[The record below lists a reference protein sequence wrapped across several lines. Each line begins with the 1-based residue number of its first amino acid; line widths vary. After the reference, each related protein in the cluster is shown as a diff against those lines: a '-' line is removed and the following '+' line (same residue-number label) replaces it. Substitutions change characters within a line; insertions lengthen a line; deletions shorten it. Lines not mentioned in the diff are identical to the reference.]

1 MGIWTN
7 AILLILAVVVGGL
20 IVTILESFSS
30 IKQSKLIKLL
40 LSFSGGFLLA
50 IAFHH
55 FLPELYHHD
64 AQNVGLYVIL
74 GFIVQMLLEFF
85 SGGIEHGHVHAHKG
99 KHLPLMMLLSLSIH
113 SFIEGIPLAIDTV
126 SEMAHAGHDH
136 DHGHGHHH
144 HFSTDSY
151 LLGIIL
157 HQIPVAIALMTL
169 LRVSDFKKSTSWL
182 VLMIF
187 ALMTP
192 FGMFFGHAFGSNFDA
207 AVMQNILAI
216 VIGMFLH
223 ISTTIIFESTENHK
237 FNLLKLA
244 SILLGIGLAVSINFH

>member
-1 MGIWTN
+1 MEIWINTL
-7 AILLILAVVVGGL
+7 LLILAVVTGGL
-20 IVTILESFSS
+20 IVTILAKITSV
-30 IKQSKLIKLL
+30 KQSKVIKLL

-55 FLPELYHHD
+55 FLPELYHNHIP
-64 AQNVGLYVIL
+64 NIGLFVIL
-74 GFIVQMLLEFF
+74 GFIIQLLLEFF

-99 KHLPLMMLLSLSIH
+99 NKLPYVMLLSLSIH
-113 SFIEGIPLAIDTV
+113 SFIEGIPLAIN
-126 SEMAHAGHDH
+126 SAGEISHHGHDH
-136 DHGHGHHH
+136 L
-144 HFSTDSY
+144 HFSSESY

-157 HQIPVAIALMTL
+157 HQIPVAVALMTL
-169 LRVSDFKKSTSWL
+169 LKVSEFSSLKSWI

-192 FGMFFGHAFGSNFDA
+192 LGMFFGFFFGEHFNGYL
-207 AVMQNILAI
+207 MQNILAI

-237 FNLLKLA
+237 FNLLKLI
-244 SILLGIGLAVSINFH
+244 SILVGIMLAISINL

>member
-1 MGIWTN
+1 MDIWINTL
-7 AILLILAVVVGGL
+7 LLILAVVTGGL
-20 IVTILESFSS
+20 IVTILAKVTSV
-30 IKQSKLIKLL
+30 KQSKVIKLL

-55 FLPELYHHD
+55 FLPELYHNHIP
-64 AQNVGLYVIL
+64 NVGLFVIL
-74 GFIVQMLLEFF
+74 GFIIQLLLEFF

-99 KHLPLMMLLSLSIH
+99 NKLPYVMLLSLSIH
-113 SFIEGIPLAIDTV
+113 SFIEGIPLAIN
-126 SEMAHAGHDH
+126 AAGEISH
-136 DHGHGHHH
+136 HGHGHH
-144 HFSTDSY
+144 FSSESY

-157 HQIPVAIALMTL
+157 HQIPVAVALMTL
-169 LRVSDFKKSTSWL
+169 LKVSEFSNLKSWI

-192 FGMFFGHAFGSNFDA
+192 FGMFFGFFFGEHFNEDI
-207 AVMQNILAI
+207 MQSILAI

-237 FNLLKLA
+237 FNLLKLV
-244 SILLGIGLAVSINFH
+244 SILLGIALAVSINL